1 MEYSKAV
8 LLLGSKITKKKSN
21 TYQRERLWKSGERGV
36 FRERESKVN
45 RSHSQIESML
55 FEKRKTNRYKSQ
67 INIE

>member
-8 LLLGSKITKKKSN
+8 LLLGSKITKKNLIRIKGKDYEKVESA
-21 TYQRERLWKSGERGV
+21 EFL
-36 FRERESKVN
+36 ERESKVN